1 MGGRFD
7 RVPGRRSPA
16 MSAISEEGVP
26 ERRLI
31 YRHRLVVR
39 ITHWINVL
47 CITVLLMSGLQI
59 FNAHPALYLGQRS
72 HFDSPILALRQAPD
86 TDDNPVGVTSVLG
99 HDFHTTGVLGVSR
112 ENGELVERGFPNWAT
127 LPSYQ
132 DLATG
137 RRWHFFFAW
146 LFVANGLVYLAY
158 SLISGHLR
166 ELVPS
171 RDQLRHIGGSI
182 WEHMRLHFP
191 RGDEARHYNV
201 LQKLAY
207 FGIVVIVLPLLVL
220 AGLTMSPGIDAA
232 FPWLVDLFGG
242 RQTARTVHF
251 ICATLVVLFI
261 LVHLVMVLIS
271 GVFNNLRSMI
281 TGNYA
286 IEPKEKPDAR

>member
-1 MGGRFD
+1 
-7 RVPGRRSPA
+7 

-26 ERRLI
+26 RRQLI

-47 CITVLLMSGLQI
+47 CITVLLMSGMQI

-72 HFDSPILALRQAPD
+72 HFDSPVLAMRQAPD
-86 TDDNPVGVTSVLG
+86 TDDNPVGLTTILG
-99 HDFHTTGVLGVSR
+99 HDFTTTGVLGVSR
-112 ENGELVERGFPNWAT
+112 ENGASVERGFPSWAT
-127 LPSYQ
+127 LPSFQ

-146 LFVANGLVYLAY
+146 LFVANGLVYLAW
-158 SLISGHLR
+158 SLASGHLR
-166 ELVPS
+166 ELVPD
-171 RDQLRHIGGSI
+171 RDQLRHIGASI
-182 WEHMRLHFP
+182 WEHMRLKFP

-207 FGIVVIVLPLLVL
+207 FGIALVVLPLLVL
-220 AGLTMSPGIDAA
+220 AGLAMSPGIDAA
-232 FPWLVDLFGG
+232 FPWLVDILGG
-242 RQTARTVHF
+242 RQTARTIHF
-251 ICATLVVLFI
+251 VCATLVVLFI

-281 TGNYA
+281 TGHYA
-286 IEPKEKPDAR
+286 IEPEEKSDAR

>member
-1 MGGRFD
+1 
-7 RVPGRRSPA
+7 

-26 ERRLI
+26 TRRLI

-47 CITVLLMSGLQI
+47 CITVLLMSGMQI

-72 HFDSPILALRQAPD
+72 HFDSPVLAMGQAPESD
-86 TDDNPVGVTSVLG
+86 EKPVGVTTILG
-99 HDFHTTGVLGVSR
+99 HGFTTTGVLGVSR
-112 ENGELVERGFPNWAT
+112 ENGELVERGFPSWAT

-158 SLISGHLR
+158 SLTSGHLR

-191 RGDEARHYNV
+191 KGDEARHYNV

-207 FGIVVIVLPLLVL
+207 FGIVIIVLPLLVL

-242 RQTARTVHF
+242 RQTARTIHF

-261 LVHLVMVLIS
+261 LVHLVMVLVS

>member
-1 MGGRFD
+1 
-7 RVPGRRSPA
+7 
-16 MSAISEEGVP
+16 MSAIPHEDAP
-26 ERRLI
+26 RRRLLI

-47 CITVLLMSGLQI
+47 CIAVLLMSGMQI
-59 FNAHPALYLGQRS
+59 FNAHPALYVGQRS
-72 HFDSPILALRQAPD
+72 QFDHPVLAMGAA
-86 TDDNPVGVTSVLG
+86 DDSGAKPVGVTTILG
-99 HDFHTTGVLGVSR
+99 HDFTTTGVLGVSR
-112 ENGELVERGFPNWAT
+112 EHGELVERGFPSWAT

-146 LFVANGLVYLAY
+146 LFVANGLVYLAW
-158 SLISGHLR
+158 SLTSGHLR

-171 RDQLRHIGGSI
+171 GEQLRHIGRSI
-182 WEHMRLHFP
+182 WEHLRLRFP

-232 FPWLVDLFGG
+232 FPWLVELFGG
-242 RQTARTVHF
+242 RQTARTIHF
-251 ICATLVVLFI
+251 ICATLVMLFVV
-261 LVHLVMVLIS
+261 VH
-271 GVFNNLRSMI
+271 
-281 TGNYA
+281 A
-286 IEPKEKPDAR
+286 DAH

>member
-1 MGGRFD
+1 
-7 RVPGRRSPA
+7 
-16 MSAISEEGVP
+16 MSAIPQEGAHG
-26 ERRLI
+26 RQLI

-47 CITVLLMSGLQI
+47 CIAVLLMSGMQI
-59 FNAHPALYLGQRS
+59 FNAHPALYVGQRS
-72 HFDSPILALRQAPD
+72 QFDHPVLAMRQAPD
-86 TDDNPVGVTSVLG
+86 SDDDPVGVTTILG
-99 HDFHTTGVLGVSR
+99 HDFTTTGVLGVSR
-112 ENGELVERGFPNWAT
+112 ENGELVERGFPSWAT

-146 LFVANGLVYLAY
+146 LFVANGLVYLAW
-158 SLISGHLR
+158 SLTSGHLR

-182 WEHMRLHFP
+182 WEHIRLRFP
-191 RGDEARHYNV
+191 KGDEARHYNV

-232 FPWLVDLFGG
+232 FPWLVELFGG
-242 RQTARTVHF
+242 RQTARTIHF
-251 ICATLVVLFI
+251 ICATLVTLFVV
-261 LVHLVMVLIS
+261 VHVVMVLVS
-271 GVFNNLRSMI
+271 GLFNNLRSMI

-286 IEPKEKPDAR
+286 IDPEEKPDAH

>member
-1 MGGRFD
+1 
-7 RVPGRRSPA
+7 
-16 MSAISEEGVP
+16 MSAISEEGVG

-47 CITVLLMSGLQI
+47 CITVLLMSGMQI

-72 HFDSPILALRQAPD
+72 HFDSPVLAMQQAPD

-112 ENGELVERGFPNWAT
+112 ENGELVERGFPSWAT

-158 SLISGHLR
+158 SLTSGHLR

-182 WEHMRLHFP
+182 WEHMRLRFP

-207 FGIVVIVLPLLVL
+207 FGIALIVLPLLVL
-220 AGLTMSPGIDAA
+220 AGLAMSPGMDAA
-232 FPWLVDLFGG
+232 FPWLIELFGG
-242 RQTARTVHF
+242 RQTARTIHF

-261 LVHLVMVLIS
+261 IVHLVMVLIS

-286 IEPKEKPDAR
+286 IDPEEKSDAR

>member
-1 MGGRFD
+1 
-7 RVPGRRSPA
+7 
-16 MSAISEEGVP
+16 MSAIPQEGAHG
-26 ERRLI
+26 RQLI

-47 CITVLLMSGLQI
+47 CIAVLLMSGMQI
-59 FNAHPALYLGQRS
+59 FDAHPALYVGQRS
-72 HFDSPILALRQAPD
+72 QFEHPVLAMGAADDSG
-86 TDDNPVGVTSVLG
+86 DDPVGVTTILG
-99 HDFHTTGVLGVSR
+99 HDFTTTGVLGVSR
-112 ENGELVERGFPNWAT
+112 ENGELVERGFPSWAT

-146 LFVANGLVYLAY
+146 LFVANGLVYLAW
-158 SLISGHLR
+158 SLTSGHLR

-182 WEHMRLHFP
+182 WEHLRLRFP
-191 RGDEARHYNV
+191 KGDEARHYNV

-232 FPWLVDLFGG
+232 FPWLVEIFGG
-242 RQTARTVHF
+242 RQTARTIHF
-251 ICATLVVLFI
+251 ICATLVTLFVV
-261 LVHLVMVLIS
+261 VHVVMVLVS
-271 GVFNNLRSMI
+271 GLFNNLRSMI

-286 IEPKEKPDAR
+286 IDPEEKPDAH

>member
-1 MGGRFD
+1 
-7 RVPGRRSPA
+7 
-16 MSAISEEGVP
+16 MSAIPHEDAP
-26 ERRLI
+26 RRRLLI

-47 CITVLLMSGLQI
+47 CIAVLLMSGMQI
-59 FNAHPALYLGQRS
+59 FNAHPALYVGQRS
-72 HFDSPILALRQAPD
+72 QFDHPVLAMGAA
-86 TDDNPVGVTSVLG
+86 DDGGAQPVGVTTILG
-99 HDFHTTGVLGVSR
+99 HDFTTTGVLGVSR
-112 ENGELVERGFPNWAT
+112 EHGELVERGFPSWAT

-146 LFVANGLVYLAY
+146 LFVANGLVYLAW
-158 SLISGHLR
+158 SLTSGHLR

-171 RDQLRHIGGSI
+171 GEQLRHIGRSI
-182 WEHMRLHFP
+182 WEHLRLRFP

-232 FPWLVDLFGG
+232 FPWLVELFGG
-242 RQTARTVHF
+242 RQTARTIHF
-251 ICATLVVLFI
+251 ICATLVMLFVV
-261 LVHLVMVLIS
+261 VHVVMVLVS
-271 GVFNNLRSMI
+271 GLFNNLRSMI

-286 IEPKEKPDAR
+286 IDPEEKPDAH